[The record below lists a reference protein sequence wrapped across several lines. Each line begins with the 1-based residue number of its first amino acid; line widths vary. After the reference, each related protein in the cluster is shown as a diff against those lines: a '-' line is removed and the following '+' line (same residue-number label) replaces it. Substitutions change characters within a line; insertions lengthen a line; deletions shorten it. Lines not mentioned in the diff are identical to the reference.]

1 MKLTT
6 TKIKGI
12 KPKSKTY
19 RVSDGN
25 GLCLEVTP
33 AGKKLWRF
41 RYKKYDGKY
50 TMLSIGRYPEVSLAE
65 AREAVL
71 EKRKAIAHGK
81 PANTKKEA
89 FEAVFKEWYEK
100 NKNQWTE
107 NHAKTTYRR
116 IEKNILPWLGNFQI
130 NDITPRSLLECLRR
144 IENRGAVETAH
155 RVLQICNQIFV
166 YAVASGISEDNPAAK
181 IKGALSPVSKNEF
194 PAITELSEVKILWEN
209 INDYKGSFIT
219 QCGLKLLMLTFLRPG
234 ELRKGEWKEIDLRN
248 RCWNIPAERMKK
260 RKPHVVPLSKQAL
273 NILEELHPLTDR
285 SEYIFPSTS
294 TNQRPMSSNTL
305 NMALR
310 RMGYSKEELVAHGLR
325 KTASTILHEQG
336 WPSEIIEKQLAH
348 IDRNQIRGIY
358 NKAKYLQ
365 ERKIMLQHWADYL
378 DELLSAD
385 EAFIKKAPR
394 DIFQKLY

>member
-1 MKLTT
+1 
-6 TKIKGI
+6 
-12 KPKSKTY
+12 
-19 RVSDGN
+19 
-25 GLCLEVTP
+25 
-33 AGKKLWRF
+33 
-41 RYKKYDGKY
+41 
-50 TMLSIGRYPEVSLAE
+50 
-65 AREAVL
+65 
-71 EKRKAIAHGK
+71 
-81 PANTKKEA
+81 
-89 FEAVFKEWYEK
+89 
-100 NKNQWTE
+100 
-107 NHAKTTYRR
+107 
-116 IEKNILPWLGNFQI
+116 
-130 NDITPRSLLECLRR
+130 
-144 IENRGAVETAH
+144 
-155 RVLQICNQIFV
+155 
-166 YAVASGISEDNPAAK
+166 
-181 IKGALSPVSKNEF
+181 
-194 PAITELSEVKILWEN
+194 
-209 INDYKGSFIT
+209 
-219 QCGLKLLMLTFLRPG
+219 
-234 ELRKGEWKEIDLRN
+234 
-248 RCWNIPAERMKK
+248 MKK

-294 TNQRPMSSNTL
+294 TNQRPMSNNTL

-325 KTASTILHEQG
+325 KTASTLLHEQG